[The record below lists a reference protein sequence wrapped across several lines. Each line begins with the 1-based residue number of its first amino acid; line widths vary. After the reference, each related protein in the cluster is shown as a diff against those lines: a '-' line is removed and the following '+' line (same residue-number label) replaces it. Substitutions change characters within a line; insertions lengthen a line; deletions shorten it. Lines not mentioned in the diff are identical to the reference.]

1 MARLPI
7 EHMKRPE
14 APITVVDVDEARR
27 LLGCVRGARIHRA
40 VTTRA
45 SACSST
51 PACGWSS
58 SRTSRWMTSTRCLR
72 MPRRHPRARE
82 SALRLGE
89 RGHGPMTDNGVAQVL
104 QRGGR
109 EVVVDNLHA
118 HQFRHTFAHSRL
130 SEGGNEGNLMRLAGG
145 RSRQMLG
152 RYGASAATSAPSKPA
167 AAWPPTTG
175 GTSLKART
183 EPCPHFLLA

>member
-1 MARLPI
+1 
-7 EHMKRPE
+7 
-14 APITVVDVDEARR
+14 
-27 LLGCVRGARIHRA
+27 
-40 VTTRA
+40 
-45 SACSST
+45 
-51 PACGWSS
+51 
-58 SRTSRWMTSTRCLR
+58 
-72 MPRRHPRARE
+72 
-82 SALRLGE
+82 
-89 RGHGPMTDNGVAQVL
+89 MTDNGVAQVL

-145 RSRQMLG
+145 WSRQMLG

>member
-51 PACGWSS
+51 PACGWLS

-104 QRGGR
+104 RR
-109 EVVVDNLHA
+109 RVARSWWDNLHA
-118 HQFRHTFAHSRL
+118 HQFRHTFAALTAQRGRQRRQPHAPGRL
-130 SEGGNEGNLMRLAGG
+130 AESPVARPLRRQRCDERALEAHRRMAPDDGGNFARGSNRAL
-145 RSRQMLG
+145 
-152 RYGASAATSAPSKPA
+152 TS
-167 AAWPPTTG
+167 
-175 GTSLKART
+175 
-183 EPCPHFLLA
+183 C